1 MASPRMKSAV
11 NRPSES
17 EVKPRDRTQAPCA
30 RRAPGEAYFA
40 LVHRFPLRTIESD
53 GELER
58 ARAILNELL
67 DRHSL
72 GRDREDY
79 LDVLGGLID
88 QYERNRHPLPPVSD
102 LDMLKHFLDTRGV
115 TCTEAARGAGIAV
128 STLSSILMGKRK
140 MNRTHIESLA
150 RYFRVKP
157 AVFLGSTTDPAGIA
171 IWRR

>member
-1 MASPRMKSAV
+1 MASLRTKAVANITAGSEAKPDDQTKAPRA
-11 NRPSES
+11 R
-17 EVKPRDRTQAPCA
+17 A

-58 ARAILNELL
+58 ARTVLNELL
-67 DRHSL
+67 DRDSL
-72 GRDREDY
+72 GRDQEDY

-88 QYERNRHPLPPVSD
+88 QYERSRHPLPSVSD
-102 LDMLKHFLDTRGV
+102 LDMLRHFLDARGV

-128 STLSSILMGKRK
+128 STLSSILAGKRK

-157 AVFLGSTTDPAGIA
+157 AVFLGSTTNFP
-171 IWRR
+171 